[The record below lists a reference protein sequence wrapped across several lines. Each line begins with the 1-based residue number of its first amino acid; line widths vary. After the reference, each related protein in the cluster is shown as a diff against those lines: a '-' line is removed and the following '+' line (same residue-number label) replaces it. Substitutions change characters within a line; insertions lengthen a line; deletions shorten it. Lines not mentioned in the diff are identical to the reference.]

1 MGKRTSINTF
11 VVLASVA
18 VLFCS
23 IVSHSAWADV
33 CDWDIEVL
41 DGMSREV
48 RHYRPGTSWVTIDIA
63 DLNGYTECRI
73 TPVKEFEFHGVPASR
88 IEIYCFTKSG
98 EVFQNSCVALI
109 GTPGVTIFQLLSKPV
124 KIINPRSTYSI
135 DAGGYKE
142 FTLQCK

>member
-1 MGKRTSINTF
+1 MGKQISINTF
-11 VVLASVA
+11 LVLASVS

-23 IVSHSAWADV
+23 LVSHSAWADV
-33 CDWDIEVL
+33 CDWDIEVI
-41 DGMSREV
+41 DGMSGEV

-63 DLNGYTECRI
+63 DLKGYTECRI
-73 TPVKEFEFHGVPASR
+73 TPVKKFEFYGVPASR
-88 IEIYCFTKSG
+88 IEIICFTKSG
-98 EVFQNSCVALI
+98 EAFQNSCVALK
-109 GTPGVTIFQLLSKPV
+109 GTHEVTIFQLLSKPV